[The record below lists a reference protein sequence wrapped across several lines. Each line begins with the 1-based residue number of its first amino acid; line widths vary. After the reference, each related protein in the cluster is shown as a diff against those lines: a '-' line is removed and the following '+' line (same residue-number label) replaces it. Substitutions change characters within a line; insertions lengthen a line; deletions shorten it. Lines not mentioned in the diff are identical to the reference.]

1 MEIKVA
7 HPRGVVARPPL
18 IFGSLGPHAKQ
29 GMRPLLAHEVRP
41 CSIYGEAVLP
51 GWPTSGILPL
61 ISSTPCRRIRSREDL
76 RDQFTLRPTTH
87 FPRQLQLMA
96 IMMVVMPAIV
106 PVTVRRAAAHEDAAC
121 RAKLR

>member
-1 MEIKVA
+1 MLGVA
-7 HPRGVVARPPL
+7 AYLFLEVWPARQANNAAAACSRSSALLNLRRGCFA
-18 IFGSLGPHAKQ
+18 
-29 GMRPLLAHEVRP
+29 
-41 CSIYGEAVLP
+41 

-61 ISSTPCRRIRSREDL
+61 ISSTPCRRIRSRVAL
-76 RDQFTLRPTTH
+76 RDQFTLRPITH

-96 IMMVVMPAIV
+96 IMMVVMPVIV

>member
-7 HPRGVVARPPL
+7 HPRGVAARPPL
-18 IFGSLGPHAKQ
+18 IFGSLARTPSKECG
-29 GMRPLLAHEVRP
+29 RCLLTKFGLAQFTAG
-41 CSIYGEAVLP
+41 CFA

-61 ISSTPCRRIRSREDL
+61 ISSTPCRRIRSRVAL
-76 RDQFTLRPTTH
+76 RDQFTLRPITH

-96 IMMVVMPAIV
+96 IMMVVMPVIV